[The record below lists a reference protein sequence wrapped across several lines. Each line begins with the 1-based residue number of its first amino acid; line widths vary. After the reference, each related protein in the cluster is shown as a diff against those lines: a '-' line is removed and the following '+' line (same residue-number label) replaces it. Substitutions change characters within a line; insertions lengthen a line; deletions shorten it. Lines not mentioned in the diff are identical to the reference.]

1 MRMAVAGGTGVS
13 GAFVV
18 SAARSAGHDVV
29 VLSRSNGIDL
39 LADDGLAEALSGVS
53 VIVDA
58 TNTTTRSKEKASA
71 FFESVTERLHR
82 VGDVAGVSRLVTL
95 SIVGIDRA
103 SAFGYYA
110 AKLRQEAAAARGPLA
125 STIVR
130 ATQFHEFPGQ
140 VIAETKVGSVA
151 FVPVMRS
158 QPLAARVLG
167 ELLVDVATSAR
178 GEALIEVAGPAPE
191 DMVQLA
197 RRLVRHRRRR
207 LRIMPI
213 RMPGDAGRAFRG
225 GALLPGEDVRII
237 GPAFDEWLE
246 SEDSAS
252 PAF

>member
-1 MRMAVAGGTGVS
+1 MRMAVAGGTGICGS
-13 GAFVV
+13 FVV
-18 SAARSAGHDVV
+18 SAARSAGHEVV
-29 VLSRSNGIDL
+29 VLSRANGIDL
-39 LADDGLAEALSGVS
+39 LADAGLAEALSGVS

-58 TNTTTRSKEKASA
+58 TNTATRSLEKAAA
-71 FFESVTERLHR
+71 FFESVTDRLHR
-82 VGDVAGVSRLVTL
+82 IGEAAGVSRLVTL

-110 AKLRQEAAAARGPLA
+110 AKLRQEAAASRGPLA

-140 VIAETKVGSVA
+140 IIAQTKVGSVA
-151 FVPVMRS
+151 FVPMMRS

-178 GEALIEVAGPAPE
+178 GAAMIEVAGPAPE
-191 DMVQLA
+191 DVVLMA
-197 RRLVRHRRRR
+197 RRLVRHRHRRM
-207 LRIMPI
+207 RIMPI

-225 GALLPGEDVRII
+225 GALLAGDGVHII

-246 SEDSAS
+246 SEDSAL

>member
-1 MRMAVAGGTGVS
+1 MRMAVAGGTGIS

-18 SAARSAGHDVV
+18 SAARNAGHEVV
-29 VLSRSNGIDL
+29 VLSRANGIDL
-39 LADDGLAEALSGVS
+39 RADDGLPEALAGVN

-58 TNTTTRSKEKASA
+58 TNTNTRSEEKAAA

-82 VGDVAGVSRLVTL
+82 VGDSAGVSRLVTL

-110 AKLRQEAAAARGPLA
+110 AKLRQEGAASRGPLA

-140 VIAETKVGSVA
+140 VISQTKVGSVA

-167 ELLVDVATSAR
+167 ELLVDVATSAH
-178 GEALIEVAGPAPE
+178 GESMIEVAGPAPE
-191 DMVQLA
+191 DVVLMA
-197 RRLVRHRRRR
+197 RRLVRHRHRR
-207 LRIMPI
+207 LRIMPV

-225 GALLPGEDVRII
+225 GALLPGDGARII
-237 GPAFDEWLE
+237 GPTFNEWLD